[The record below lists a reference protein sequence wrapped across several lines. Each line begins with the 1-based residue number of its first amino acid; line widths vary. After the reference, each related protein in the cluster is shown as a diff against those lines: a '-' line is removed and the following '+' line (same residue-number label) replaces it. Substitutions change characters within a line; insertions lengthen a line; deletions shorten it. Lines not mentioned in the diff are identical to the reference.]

1 MNIEELNEKYREKY
15 FKDNDFVKLCNIKV
29 INFDPHPYMVGPEH
43 VQRAADTNGGILDET
58 ILKEVGCVHPGCTL
72 SYEEHKYKTV
82 MFLQLKRDI
91 SDTEIS
97 EFVLSIKEEMLEDR
111 IDGLGFVET
120 EELFR
125 VTKDEQKD
133 NEYNQDAPV
142 SGQ

>member
-29 INFDPHPYMVGPEH
+29 INFDPHPYVIGPKH

-58 ILKEVGCVHPGCTL
+58 ILKEVGCAHPGCTL
-72 SYEEHKYKTV
+72 SYEEHNYETV

-91 SDTEIS
+91 NNTKIN
-97 EFVLSIKEEMLEDR
+97 EFLLSIREELLEDR

-120 EELFR
+120 EEIFR
-125 VTKDEQKD
+125 VTKDE
-133 NEYNQDAPV
+133 
-142 SGQ
+142 

>member
-1 MNIEELNEKYREKY
+1 MNIKELNEKYREKY
-15 FKDNDFVKLCNIKV
+15 FKDNDFVKLYKIEA

-43 VQRAADTNGGILDET
+43 VQRAADTNGGVLDER
-58 ILKEVGCVHPGCTL
+58 ILKEVGCAHPGCTL
-72 SYEEHKYKTV
+72 SYEEHNYETV

-91 SDTEIS
+91 SNTEIS

-111 IDGLGFVET
+111 IDGVTFVET
-120 EELFR
+120 EEKFR